1 MTLKYREE
9 KIITTLDELK
19 KRKTL
24 SSENQEGFSY
34 IPTGYKENNPP
45 PKANG
50 TWKKLAYGDRLPGD
64 REHFWLF
71 GKIKTPCQTK
81 NNTKVFFNLK
91 TGREGLWDMTNP
103 QAICYINGHAATGM
117 DVNHTDLE
125 LDFDHEYDIHI
136 YLYSGEVTEGIAFYP
151 SISVTDTSV
160 EQLFYDISVP
170 FEAYKCMEKE
180 SEAAVIIL
188 KYLEKAC
195 NKIDISNACSE
206 DFYAS
211 IQNATD
217 YLYEEFYNKVCG
229 HSAST
234 VSCVGHTHIDV
245 AWMWP
250 LIQTKEKAQ
259 RSFSSMMN
267 LMDSYE
273 DFIFMSSQPQ
283 LYQFVKDNDPEIYA
297 KIKEYIKQGRWEA
310 EGAMWLE
317 ADCNLSSGES
327 LIRQIVLGKKFF
339 KDEFNVESHI
349 LWLPDVFGY
358 SAALPQI
365 MKKTGI
371 DRFVTS
377 KISWNDTNKLPY
389 DVFMWEGLDGSEVFT
404 VFMTAQELQKVKSGS
419 HYTVYCG
426 KLNPSQVLGARLRFQ
441 QKEYSDKALLT
452 FGYGDGGGGAT
463 REMLENHK
471 RLKYGLPGMPKT
483 VIEKASVFLDKLED
497 DFITSAK
504 ELKNMPKWCGELYL
518 EYHRGTYTS
527 MAKNKRNNR
536 FSEFLYLTVEQ
547 LSCANAILSN
557 TAYPSKKLADG
568 WRLILLNQ
576 FHDILPG
583 SSIKEVYEDSDKDY
597 AEIKKNGNQMLSS
610 ALFSLGN
617 AISSSGEY
625 VYNPNS
631 FYASGTVKVGGRT
644 VFVNAVPPMGYKK
657 LSSYSFKNTISVGST
672 FIESPYYSIKFNS
685 NGDIV
690 SIYDKEFMRD
700 VTDCGKIANELE
712 AFEDLPYI
720 YENWEIAPYYKQKK
734 YTMPPAEKTE
744 CISDGV
750 KSGLKIIRKFKSS
763 TITQY
768 IYVYENNRRIDFETE
783 VDWHESHILLKAAF
797 PLNVHSDKASFE
809 TQFGYLERPTH
820 KNSPFDYAK
829 FEVCAHKYA
838 DISEDD
844 FGVAVLNDCK
854 YGYSTERNTLKLT
867 LIKCGTIPFENADK
881 EFHRFTYSLFPH
893 GGNHRQGGVIQES
906 YLLNRP
912 LFTFTSNGGGQ
923 LPESFS
929 LVKCDKENIITE
941 TFKLSNDE
949 KGFIMRSYDAY
960 SRKTKATFSFGFDFK
975 NAYICDMLENKQEKI
990 NINNNREIT
999 VEFKNF
1005 EIVTVYLEV

>member
-9 KIITTLDELK
+9 KITTTLEKIK
-19 KRKTL
+19 KIKTL
-24 SSENQEGFSY
+24 SSEKQENFSY
-34 IPTGYKENNPP
+34 IPTGYKEDALP
-45 PKANG
+45 PKADE

-64 REHFWLF
+64 KEHFWIF
-71 GKIKTPCQTK
+71 GKIKTPVQAK
-81 NNTKVFFNLK
+81 KDTKVFFDLK

-103 QAICYINGHAATGM
+103 QVICYIDGHAMTGM

-125 LDFDHEYDIHI
+125 LEFDKEYDVHL
-136 YLYSGEVTEGIAFYP
+136 YLYSGEVSEGIAFYP
-151 SISVTDTSV
+151 SVCVVDSLI
-160 EQLFYDISVP
+160 EQLYYDISVP
-170 FEAYKCMEKE
+170 FEAYKCMDKDAD
-180 SEAAVIIL
+180 SAVIIL
-188 KYLEKAC
+188 KHLEITC
-195 NKIDISNACSE
+195 NKIDIRTIYSD

-211 IQNATD
+211 IQNAIS

-229 HSAST
+229 NSVSS

-297 KIKEYIKQGRWEA
+297 KIKDYVKQGRWEA

-327 LIRQIVLGKKFF
+327 LIRQIVSGKKFF
-339 KDEFNVESHI
+339 KEEFDVDSHI

-365 MKKTGI
+365 LKKTGI

-389 DVFMWEGLDGSEVFT
+389 DVFMWEGLDGSEIFS
-404 VFMTAQELQKVKSGS
+404 VFMTAQELQRVKNGS

-452 FGYGDGGGGAT
+452 FGFGDGGGGAT

-483 VIEKASVFLDKLED
+483 IMEKASSFLDKLED
-497 DFITSAK
+497 DFIASSK

-527 MAKNKRNNR
+527 MAKNKKNNR
-536 FSEFLYLTVEQ
+536 FSEFLYLTAEQ
-547 LSCANAILSN
+547 LSSAASILNSA
-557 TAYPSKKLADG
+557 AYPTEKMAEG
-568 WRLILLNQ
+568 WHLILLNQ
-576 FHDILPG
+576 FHDIIPG

-597 AEIKKNGNQMLSS
+597 AKLKKEGEEILSS
-610 ALFSLGN
+610 AITSLSG
-617 AISSSGEY
+617 AISSPGKY
-625 VYNPNS
+625 IYNPNS
-631 FYASGTVKVGGRT
+631 FYASGTIEADGRT
-644 VFVNAVPPMGYKK
+644 VYVKDVPPMGYKK
-657 LSSYSFKNTISVGST
+657 LDSFYSNNTISVSKNL
-672 FIESPYYSIKFNS
+672 IESQYYIIKFNS
-685 NGDIV
+685 NGDII

-700 VTDCGKIANELE
+700 VTTCGKIANELE

-734 YTMPPAEKTE
+734 YDMPTPEKIE
-744 CISDGV
+744 CITDGV
-750 KSGLKIIRKFKSS
+750 RSGLKIMRKFLSS

-768 IYVYENNRRIDFETE
+768 IYVYENSRKIDFETE
-783 VDWHESHILLKAAF
+783 LDWHESHVLLKAAF
-797 PLNVHSDKASFE
+797 PLNIHSDKASYE

-820 KNSPFDYAK
+820 ENSPFDYAK

-844 FGVAVLNDCK
+844 YGVAILNDSK
-854 YGYSTERNTLKLT
+854 YGYSTERNTLKIT
-867 LIKCGTIPFENADK
+867 LLKCGTIPFEDADK

-893 GGNHRQGGVIQES
+893 SGNHRQGGVIQQG
-906 YLLNRP
+906 YILNRP
-912 LFTFTSNGGGQ
+912 LFAFTSNGGGF
-923 LPESFS
+923 LPENFS
-929 LVKCDKENIITE
+929 LIKCNKENIITE
-941 TFKLSNDE
+941 TFKLSNDK
-949 KGFIMRSYDAY
+949 KGYIMRSYDAY
-960 SRKTKATFSFGFDFK
+960 NRKAKATFSFGFDVK

-990 NINNNREIT
+990 DVNNKREIT
-999 VEFKNF
+999 VDFKNF
-1005 EIVTVYLEV
+1005 EIVTVFLEV